1 MKGSH
6 TMSVTVD
13 SDKRKVGNPEWNFVL
28 PYNEARLIVK
38 QHKFKS
44 MREYTEWVKGNK
56 PYGLSTNPYQV
67 YTRRGEWIGTA
78 HYLGKKDDVIVQEDH
93 NIQNEKP
100 VKFWKMKRIIA
111 QIFGLNQ

>member
-44 MREYTEWVKGNK
+44 MREYTEWVKENK

-78 HYLGKKDDVIVQEDH
+78 HYLGKIDDVIVQEDH

>member
-44 MREYTEWVKGNK
+44 IREYTEWVKAEK

-67 YTRRGEWIGTA
+67 YTRRGEWVNSA
-78 HYLGKKDDVIVQEDH
+78 HYLGKVDTIIPEDKGVEH
-93 NIQNEKP
+93 LPP
-100 VKFWKMKRIIA
+100 VKFGKIGKIIA
-111 QIFGLNQ
+111 QIFNLRH

>member
-28 PYNEARLIVK
+28 PYNEARLIVIE
-38 QHKFKS
+38 HKFKS
-44 MREYTEWVKGNK
+44 MREYTEWVREHK

-67 YTRRGEWIGTA
+67 YTRRGEWISTA
-78 HYLGKKDDVIVQEDH
+78 HYLGKKDVVVQEDQ
-93 NIQNEKP
+93 NIHNEKP
-100 VKFWKMKRIIA
+100 VKFWKIKSIIS
-111 QIFGLNQ
+111 QIFHLGK

>member
-38 QHKFKS
+38 KYKFKS
-44 MREYTEWVKGNK
+44 MREYTEWVRENK

-78 HYLGKKDDVIVQEDH
+78 HYLGKIESVVQED
-93 NIQNEKP
+93 QNVHEEKP
-100 VKFWKMKRIIA
+100 VKFWKISNIIK
-111 QIFGLNQ
+111 QIFGLGF